1 MMNDDTRPEP
11 ESFLAT
17 LSREKQREGK
27 GRLKIF
33 FGMCAGVGKTFA
45 MLQAAQALK
54 ARGAD
59 VVVGIVETHGRAE
72 TEALL
77 AGLPVIP
84 RISLIYREVTLL
96 DLNLDEILRRRP
108 EYVLVDE
115 LAHTNAVG
123 MRHAKRYQD
132 VLELIDN
139 GINVV
144 STLNVQHVESLVDT
158 VHQISGVVVRET
170 VPDGIL
176 DAADEIELVDIS
188 PEDLLRR
195 FSEGK
200 VYAPERSAAAVA
212 NFFHKGNLTALREI
226 ALRATAQ
233 RVDLQLK
240 DFMEENRIPGPWKT
254 VERLMVAVGPSPYSE
269 RLIRW
274 TKRIADTMQAP
285 WVAVYIQ
292 TAKSPSSEAEKI
304 LRKNI
309 TLAQELGASVV
320 TTADDDIVRA
330 LLRTARHNNVTQIII
345 GKSQT
350 NPIVDLFQGGSLVN
364 NLIRESGDID
374 IYVVQGDIGAPKA
387 GRRRRFIPLSMTS
400 TVRQY
405 GAALGTIGVAAIACQ
420 AFSSV
425 MDYRSVGMFFLFII
439 ALLSPYIGPG
449 PLFSAA
455 TLSAILWDF
464 LFIPPRYTFAISRS
478 ADILLVSLYFIIALV
493 TTVLTL
499 RIRRQRDTVRIRERQ
514 TESLYFLVRDL
525 SATETPDDIAKIA
538 VSHLSR
544 DFDAQVSLYIAEP
557 GSNNGPDID
566 RMPHPESSFKDQN
579 EKEWSV
585 AEWVHKN
592 KSPAGRG
599 TGTLPFAKAT
609 YYPLMSKEHCYG
621 VVGIVSGKDG
631 QLPFAKEGHFRMSLQ
646 QISIALER
654 MFLRAERLSK
664 TFLRSVSHE
673 LRTPIT
679 AIITASNALSDPGT
693 RAKSESLELLIDDIR
708 TASGRLNR
716 VVENLLNMTR
726 IESGAVTIRREW
738 VDIRDI
744 FNNLLRDLADEL
756 EFHTV
761 FVEVRENMPLVEAD
775 PVLLQQALSNL
786 LVNAVQYTPPQ
797 SRITLAAV
805 YEPAA
810 LIITVEDT
818 GPGIPPDSVS
828 RLFEKFYRI
837 PGSRPGGTG
846 LGLSITRAFIEIQGG
861 TIGASNRE
869 EGGARF
875 TIRLP
880 VKHADI
886 AQ

>member
-1 MMNDDTRPEP
+1 MNDDTRPEP
-11 ESFLAT
+11 EIFLAS
-17 LSREKQREGK
+17 LARERQREGK

-33 FGMCAGVGKTFA
+33 FGMCAGVGKTYS

-54 ARGAD
+54 ARGVD
-59 VVVGIVETHGRAE
+59 VAVGIVETHGRAE
-72 TEALL
+72 TEAIL

-84 RISLIYREVTLL
+84 RIAITYRDVTLRDL
-96 DLNLDEILRRRP
+96 DLDEILRRRP
-108 EYVLVDE
+108 AYVLVDE
-115 LAHTNAVG
+115 LAHTNAEG

-139 GINVV
+139 GISVY
-144 STLNVQHVESLVDT
+144 TTINVQHVESLVDT
-158 VHQISGVVVRET
+158 VHQISGVTVRET
-170 VPDGIL
+170 VPDSIL
-176 DAADEIELVDIS
+176 DAADEIEIVDIS
-188 PEDLLRR
+188 PEDLLQR

-200 VYAPERSAAAVA
+200 VYAPQRSAAAVA
-212 NFFHKGNLTALREI
+212 NFFRKGNLTALREI
-226 ALRATAQ
+226 ALRVTAQ

-240 DFMEENRIPGPWKT
+240 NFMQENRIQGPWKT
-254 VERLMVAVGPSPYSE
+254 LERLMVAVGPSPYSE
-269 RLIRW
+269 QLIRW

-292 TAKSPSSEAEKI
+292 TAKSPSAEAEKM

-309 TLAQELGASVV
+309 TLAQELGATVV

-350 NPIVDLFQGGSLVN
+350 NPLADIFLGGSLVD
-364 NLIRESGDID
+364 NLIRRSGDID

-387 GRRRRFIPLSMTS
+387 GRRRRFIPISMTS
-400 TVRQY
+400 TFRQY
-405 GAALGTIGVAAIACQ
+405 GVALGTIGLAAIACQ
-420 AFSSV
+420 SFSGL

-439 ALLSPYIGPG
+439 ALLSPYVGPG

-455 TLSAILWDF
+455 GLSAILWDY

-499 RIRRQRDTVRIRERQ
+499 RIRRQRDTVRIREHQ

-525 SATETPDDIAKIA
+525 SATESPDDIARIA
-538 VSHLSR
+538 VTHLGR
-544 DFDAQVSLYIAEP
+544 DFDAQVALYFAEP
-557 GSNNGPDID
+557 GPDSGPHID
-566 RMPHPESSFKDQN
+566 RSPHPESSFKEGN

-592 KSPAGRG
+592 RSPAGRG
-599 TGTLPFAKAT
+599 TATLPFARAT

-621 VVGIVSGKDG
+621 VVGIVSGKGG

-693 RAKSESLELLIDDIR
+693 RAKTESLELLIDDIR

-726 IESGAVTIRREW
+726 IESGAVTLRREW

-756 EFHTV
+756 ELHSV
-761 FVEVRENMPLVEAD
+761 AIEVGENMPLVEAD

-786 LVNAVQYTPPQ
+786 LVNAAQYTPPKT
-797 SRITLAAV
+797 RITLAAA

-810 LIITVEDT
+810 LIVTVEDT
-818 GPGIPPDSVS
+818 GPGIPADSVG

-837 PGSRPGGTG
+837 PGSKPGGTG
-846 LGLSITRAFIEIQGG
+846 LGLSITRAFVEIQGG
-861 TIGASNRE
+861 TIEASNRE
-869 EGGARF
+869 SGGARF

-880 VKHADI
+880 VKHAEI
-886 AQ
+886 PS

>member
-1 MMNDDTRPEP
+1 MNEETRPEP
-11 ESFLAT
+11 ESFLAA
-17 LSREKQREGK
+17 LAREKKREGK

-54 ARGAD
+54 SRGAD
-59 VVVGIVETHGRAE
+59 IAVCIVETHGRAE

-84 RISLIYREVTLL
+84 RIPVTYRGVTLL
-96 DLNLDEILRRRP
+96 ELDLDEILRRKP
-108 EYVLVDE
+108 DYVLVDE
-115 LAHTNAVG
+115 LAHTNAEG

-132 VLELIDN
+132 VLELLDN
-139 GINVV
+139 GINVF

-158 VHQISGVVVRET
+158 VHQISGITVRET

-188 PEDLLRR
+188 PEDLLQR

-200 VYAPERSAAAVA
+200 VYSPDRSAAAVS

-240 DFMEENRIPGPWKT
+240 DYMEENRIPGPWKT

-269 RLIRW
+269 QLIRW

-292 TAKSPSSEAEKI
+292 TARTLSVESEKL

-309 TLAQELGASVV
+309 TLAQELGANVV
-320 TTADDDIVRA
+320 TTADDNIVKA
-330 LLRTARHNNVTQIII
+330 LLRTARQNNVTQIII

-350 NPIVDLFQGGSLVN
+350 NPLVDLFQGGSLVN
-364 NLIRESGDID
+364 KLIRESGDID
-374 IYVVQGDIGAPKA
+374 IYVVQGDIAAPKA
-387 GRRRRFIPLSMTS
+387 GGRRRFFPLSRS
-400 TVRQY
+400 SSIRQY
-405 GAALGTIGVAAIACQ
+405 GMAVGAVALAATGFLALSG
-420 AFSSV
+420 V
-425 MDYRSVGMFFLFII
+425 MDYRSIGMFFLFII
-439 ALLSPYIGPG
+439 ALLSPYVGPG

-464 LFIPPRYTFAISRS
+464 LFIPPKYTFAIYRS
-478 ADILLVSLYFIIALV
+478 ADFLLIFLYFIIALI
-493 TTVLTL
+493 TTILTL

-514 TESLYFLVRDL
+514 TESLYSLVKDL
-525 SATETPDDIAKIA
+525 SATETPDDIAEIA
-538 VSHLSR
+538 ISHLSR

-557 GSNNGPDID
+557 GSDHGPGID
-566 RMPHPESSFKDQN
+566 RMPHPASSFKNEN

-592 KSPAGRG
+592 RNPAGRG
-599 TGTLPFAKAT
+599 TGTLPFAMAT
-609 YYPLMSKEHCYG
+609 YYPLMSQEHCFG
-621 VVGIVSGKDG
+621 VVGIVTAKSGM
-631 QLPFAKEGHFRMSLQ
+631 LPFDKESHFRMSLQ

-654 MFLRAERLSK
+654 MFLRAERISK
-664 TFLRSVSHE
+664 TFLRSISHE

-679 AIITASNALSDPGT
+679 AIATASNALADPGT
-693 RAKSESLELLIDDIR
+693 RANDRARGLLIEDIR
-708 TASGRLNR
+708 MASGRLNR

-726 IESGAVTIRREW
+726 IESGAVAIRREW
-738 VDIRDI
+738 VDVRDI
-744 FNNLLRDLADEL
+744 FNNLLRELAGEL
-756 EFHTV
+756 EFHPV
-761 FVEVRENMPLVEAD
+761 LLEVGENMPLVETD

-786 LVNAVQYTPPQ
+786 LVNAAQYTPPQ
-797 SRITLAAV
+797 TRITLTAA
-805 YEPAA
+805 YEAA
-810 LIITVEDT
+810 NLTITVEDT
-818 GPGIPPDSVS
+818 GPGIPLDSVG

-837 PGSRPGGTG
+837 PGSKPGGTG
-846 LGLSITRAFIEIQGG
+846 LGLSITRAFVEIQGG
-861 TIGASNRE
+861 TVDASNRE
-869 EGGARF
+869 GGGARF
-875 TIRLP
+875 TICLP

-886 AQ
+886 TP